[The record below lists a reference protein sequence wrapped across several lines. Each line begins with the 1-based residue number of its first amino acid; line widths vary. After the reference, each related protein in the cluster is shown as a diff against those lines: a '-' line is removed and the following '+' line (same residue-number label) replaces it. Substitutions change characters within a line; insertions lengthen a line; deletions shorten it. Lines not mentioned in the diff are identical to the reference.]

1 MTQILA
7 DAISTVLGRIRPQV
21 FLAMILLGALS
32 GFLIFMGAVEGA
44 VGLAGT
50 LGLLAKEIIQADES
64 SGKRIWFCLNRKC
77 DTGMAN
83 RATNGPSRLLS
94 IMSRFRPAMWTR

>member
-1 MTQILA
+1 MRQVIAQSIAL
-7 DAISTVLGRIRPQV
+7 VLGRIRPQV
-21 FLAMILLGALS
+21 FLAMVLLGCLS

-64 SGKRIWFCLNRKC
+64 K
-77 DTGMAN
+77 
-83 RATNGPSRLLS
+83 
-94 IMSRFRPAMWTR
+94 

>member
-1 MTQILA
+1 MRQVLA
-7 DAISTVLGRIRPQV
+7 QSIALVLGRIRPQV
-21 FLAMILLGALS
+21 FLAMLLLGALS

-64 SGKRIWFCLNRKC
+64 GK
-77 DTGMAN
+77 
-83 RATNGPSRLLS
+83 
-94 IMSRFRPAMWTR
+94 

>member
-7 DAISTVLGRIRPQV
+7 NAISTVLGRIRPQV
-21 FLAMILLGALS
+21 FLAMLLLGALS

-64 SGKRIWFCLNRKC
+64 GK
-77 DTGMAN
+77 
-83 RATNGPSRLLS
+83 
-94 IMSRFRPAMWTR
+94 

>member
-1 MTQILA
+1 MRQVIAQSIAL
-7 DAISTVLGRIRPQV
+7 VLGRIRPQV
-21 FLAMILLGALS
+21 FLAMVLLGALS

-64 SGKRIWFCLNRKC
+64 K
-77 DTGMAN
+77 
-83 RATNGPSRLLS
+83 
-94 IMSRFRPAMWTR
+94 